1 VNQKHGIV
9 SDANLVDCIKQARVE
24 STHEVLEIGFGWGA
38 LAIQLVRRTGCRYIG
53 ITLSKEQLTFAQA
66 MVKEACLEVLVL
78 LFHTFFS
85 FFTKTT
91 HLNLSYCLWSG
102 AQQHC
107 TFIGHPHSS
116 WAGGVVK
123 LQDKITFQLC
133 DYRSVP
139 GYHQYNRIISWW
151 AVLSGFLVH
160 GLLWLD

>member
-1 VNQKHGIV
+1 MRKINHLIDKVYSLQLPSLLAFPALCASWPRLFYLFIYRYHVTQYLFWLHVNQKHGIV

-91 HLNLSYCLWSG
+91 HLNLSYCL
-102 AQQHC
+102 
-107 TFIGHPHSS
+107 
-116 WAGGVVK
+116 
-123 LQDKITFQLC
+123 
-133 DYRSVP
+133 
-139 GYHQYNRIISWW
+139 
-151 AVLSGFLVH
+151 
-160 GLLWLD
+160 